1 MSAAEGLE
9 KQNENNLKFTK
20 MNITRTQGLAKNLDV
35 RSAPTFLIY
44 QNGKE
49 IQRFYGDNLS
59 INDMEDFIQ
68 NLIQ

>member
-1 MSAAEGLE
+1 
-9 KQNENNLKFTK
+9 